1 MGSDG
6 IACLPMCLREQKRE
20 TIPNRVLASQHPV
33 WNGLALKTL
42 QYENLVTIGFTT
54 FARNQ
59 IGRNGL
65 LKFDT
70 LGLTSNGS

>member
-1 MGSDG
+1 MVLL
-6 IACLPMCLREQKRE
+6 ACPCALESRSARPFQTGYWL
-20 TIPNRVLASQHPV
+20 SQHPV

-54 FARNQ
+54 FARDQ